1 MLAKRIRTWKKRF
14 SLPDAKLAAVISS
27 LLRLGQLDRFG
38 GFAPLPIRI
47 FVGVFLIYMSQ
58 DNVFSA
64 ARMAEFEAF
73 LATHGFPAPDIA
85 APVSVY
91 AQFICGGLLLVGALT
106 RWAALVIMINFVVAL
121 VGVHLAL
128 PLRTWLEP
136 CAMLAVATALFIGGP
151 GRISIDWALARRR
164 S

>member
-1 MLAKRIRTWKKRF
+1 M
-14 SLPDAKLAAVISS
+14 SSS
-27 LLRLGQLDRFG
+27 LLRLSQLDRFG

-58 DNVFSA
+58 DNIFSS
-64 ARMAEFEAF
+64 ARMTEFEGF
-73 LATHGFPAPDIA
+73 LAAHEFPAPAIA
-85 APVSVY
+85 APLSVY
-91 AQFICGGLLLVGALT
+91 AQFICGGLLILGALT
-106 RWAALVIMINFVVAL
+106 RWAALVVMINFVVAL

-151 GRISIDWALARRR
+151 GRISIDAALARMRA
-164 S
+164 